1 MKRFVALLFICAS
14 AGRLI
19 LATTDRKGAVGVW
32 FQSMSRARQD
42 SSTLFP
48 LAILVSVVLILYFA
62 RAVLIPLAL
71 ALTLNFLLAPLV
83 MSLQKLRLG
92 RGPGGAVGTL
102 IFFAALGGLGW
113 IVARQL
119 LQVANNLPA
128 YRLNIHNKIEGLHSS
143 PESALGRA
151 TETVKEI
158 DREIAD
164 SEINLPA
171 TSDSGG
177 RLATGSASGAN
188 ARNAL
193 APSMPLP
200 VQVVAPQ
207 PGGLR
212 YVREMLGPLLQP
224 LGTAGMVLIFTV
236 FILIKQEDLRDRFLR
251 LMGVAQLHAMTL
263 ALDDAARRISRY
275 LVMQFLVNGCYGICF
290 GVGLYFIGVPNA
302 LLWGVIAGVL
312 RIVPYAG
319 ALAATAF
326 PLALALAVSNGWGP
340 PLLVAALFAL
350 LELIAS
356 NVIEPLLYGAHTG
369 ISSLALL
376 VTTVFWTIL
385 WGWAGL
391 VLAIPLTVCVI
402 VLGRYVPRMS
412 FLHVLLGDETA
423 LSVEAQFY
431 QRLLALDQEDAR
443 TIAHTFLKTHPL
455 VSLYDKVLVPAL
467 TLAEQDRHKGAL
479 DETRESFLY
488 LSVSEII
495 SELAVYRPEEGAAK
509 SKRLISRWRVAEQPQ
524 LPAIHAEPTPTA
536 VRIFCLAANDR
547 ADEITGS
554 MLAQLLERAGH
565 GVLSLPFDSPFEE
578 ILTHL
583 APEPQDVVCVSA
595 LPPFAFAQAS
605 ALCQRIRM
613 QFPDIKLLAG
623 IWGFPEDLG
632 KAKERFGSTPP
643 DSLVASLA
651 RAVEQI
657 GDWHAR
663 HQDGRD
669 FSRATKSEEDAGF

>member
-1 MKRFVALLFICAS
+1 
-14 AGRLI
+14 
-19 LATTDRKGAVGVW
+19 
-32 FQSMSRARQD
+32 MSRTRQD
-42 SSTLFP
+42 SSTLS
-48 LAILVSVVLILYFA
+48 AVVILVSVVLILYFA

-71 ALTLNFLLAPLV
+71 ALTLNFLLTPLV
-83 MSLQKLRLG
+83 VGLQKLRLG
-92 RGPGGAVGTL
+92 RVPAVALGTL

-119 LQVANNLPA
+119 LQVANNLPE
-128 YRLNIHNKIEGLHSS
+128 YRLNIHKKIEALHSS
-143 PESALGRA
+143 PDSALGRA

-158 DREIAD
+158 DREISD

-275 LVMQFLVNGCYGICF
+275 LVMQFLVNAGYGICF
-290 GVGLYFIGVPNA
+290 GIGLFFIGVPNA
-302 LLWGVIAGVL
+302 LLWGVIAGAL

-319 ALAATAF
+319 AVAATAL
-326 PLALALAVSNGWGP
+326 PLALALAVFNGWGP
-340 PLLVAALFAL
+340 PLLVVALFAL

-356 NVIEPLLYGAHTG
+356 NVVEPLLYGAHTG

-443 TIAHTFLKTHPL
+443 TIAHTFLKGHPL

-479 DETRESFLY
+479 DETRESFLF
-488 LSVSEII
+488 LSVSELI
-495 SELAVYRPEEGAAK
+495 SELAVYRPEEVAAK
-509 SKRLISRWRVAEQPQ
+509 SRRLISRWRATARPA
-524 LPAIHAEPTPTA
+524 LPAIHAEPIPTA

-554 MLAQLLERAGH
+554 MLAQLLERDGH

-578 ILTHL
+578 ILTQL
-583 APEPQDVVCVSA
+583 AAEAPDVVCISA

-605 ALCQRIRM
+605 ALCQRVRM
-613 QFPDIKLLAG
+613 QFPAIKILAG
-623 IWGFPEDLG
+623 IWGFAEDLG
-632 KAKERFGSTPP
+632 KAKERFGGTPP
-643 DSLVASLA
+643 DSLVGSLA
-651 RAVEQI
+651 QAVEQI
-657 GDWHAR
+657 GEWRNRDRGA
-663 HQDGRD
+663 RD
-669 FSRATKSEEDAGF
+669 FSSATKGEEEAGF